1 MGFFFFKNTASRL
14 FIPILLINVIQSTH
28 CTWADTLIVIKKNYD
43 APQGFY
49 QSPLC
54 VSLKKNSNG
63 HSNHIK
69 V

>member
-1 MGFFFFKNTASRL
+1 MVFFFQKHGKSTFYPH
-14 FIPILLINVIQSTH
+14 FIINVIQSTH

-54 VSLKKNSNG
+54 VSLKKTSNG